1 MAVSFSGFGVL
12 VLGFPALGLECC
24 DLIALKKNEL
34 LVHTRAE
41 NLIQKS
47 KGIKT
52 EQKSDTLI
60 LLYI

>member
-1 MAVSFSGFGVL
+1 MAVSFGVL
-12 VLGFPALGLECC
+12 VLGFPAVGLECC
-24 DLIALKKNEL
+24 DLIALKENEL

-52 EQKSDTLI
+52 EHGGEEKGVHSQI
-60 LLYI
+60 H